1 MAWKFNP
8 FTNELSFYEKGSVPP
23 AGDWQVV
30 NWYVDS
36 DTGKLVVEYEDNT

>member
-8 FTNELSFYEKGSVPP
+8 FTNELSYYKEVSVPP
-23 AGDWQVV
+23 VGDYEAV